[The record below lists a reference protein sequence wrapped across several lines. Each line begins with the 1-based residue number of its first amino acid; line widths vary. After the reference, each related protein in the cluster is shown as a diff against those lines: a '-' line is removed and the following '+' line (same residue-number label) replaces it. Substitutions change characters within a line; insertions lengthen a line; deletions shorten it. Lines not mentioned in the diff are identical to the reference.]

1 MNLIHPSDSD
11 IICRLSAALRLDEIL
26 LVVDIVL
33 SILGVPVFISENF
46 LLLERILTFP
56 EFLSAMRI
64 SRSWI
69 WSLVFRDIELILLGI
84 RFHPPFLFIFEPSA
98 WHIQIKIVVR
108 FNGWICPK
116 EDFPVIIDTFKDRSK
131 TNIEKC
137 NILIGL

>member
-33 SILGVPVFISENF
+33 SILGVPIFVSKN
-46 LLLERILTFP
+46 LLFLERILTFP

-64 SRSWI
+64 TRSWI
-69 WSLVFRDIELILLGI
+69 WSLVFRDIELILLGV

-98 WHIQIKIVVR
+98 RNIQVKIVVWL
-108 FNGWICPK
+108 NGRVSPK
-116 EDFPVIIDTFKDRSK
+116 EDFPVVVNTFKHRGKAD
-131 TNIEKC
+131 IEKC
-137 NILIGL
+137 NILISL